1 MNVPRVEFVVSLVN
15 NAVVPVTQLTC
26 LQLLTP
32 DAITRWGDS
41 GATFNGAF

>member
-1 MNVPRVEFVVSLVN
+1 MNVLNVEFVVSLVN

-32 DAITRWGDS
+32 DAITRSGDS
-41 GATFNGAF
+41 GGQLSRAF